1 DFYLSD
7 LDAKALIFQSGV
19 AEPALEVAQ
28 KRGIPL
34 VELTPIPEAAGIFQ
48 LTGGDGKSPAM
59 AGIAQPED
67 VALVLHTSGT
77 TSRPKMVPL
86 TGKNLCTS
94 AQNIRVA
101 LNLVESD
108 RCLNVMPLFHIH
120 GLIGALLSSLSAGAS
135 VVCTPGFDGPKFFDW
150 LVEFHPTWYSAV
162 PTMHQGILA
171 RVTENRQI
179 ISQCPI
185 RLIRS
190 SSAPLPPQVMASLE
204 AEFNAPVIE
213 SYGMTEASHQMASNP
228 LPPKT
233 RKPGSVGVAAGPEVA
248 IMDEQGNL
256 LPVGEVGEVVIRG
269 ENVTSGYHNNP
280 DANQSAF
287 TNGWFRT
294 GDLGYLDRENYLF
307 LKGRIKEIINRGG
320 EKISPREVDEVL
332 LDHPAIAQVV
342 TFATPHTLLGEDVAV
357 AVVLQEGASV
367 TEQEIKEF
375 AATRLADFKVPRV
388 VVFIDEIPKG
398 PTGKRQRIGLAQKLG
413 LTANS
418 LRSSPMGFQ
427 SNKSFN
433 NRSIYTPIPML
444 PLKIEA
450 PSQDTFLNTWAAQNK
465 SELCEQLLN
474 HGAILFK
481 NFQLEGISDFEQ
493 TIQSLAGDL
502 IPYQDRATPRRTV
515 KGHIYTS
522 TEYPP
527 SHRIFLHNENSFAYT
542 WPNKI
547 FFYCITASQHGG
559 QTPIADIAK
568 VFQYISPKT
577 RAKFLEKGVM
587 YVRNFGNGY
596 GLPWQEAFG
605 TSDPDALEAFCEKT
619 GIELEWR
626 SPQHLKTRQVRPAI
640 VKHPQTGQM
649 VWFNHAAVLHVS
661 TLPPKLQQ
669 SMLAEFSLE
678 DLPNNTYYGD
688 GSPIEPDVLDEIRA
702 AYHKATIKFSWEN
715 GDVLWLDN
723 LRVAHGREP
732 FSGPR
737 KVVVGMA
744 EPKTWASLD
753 DSLPLISEF
762 DTPQSCKNTVEVST
776 IITNLVPAK
785 SNYVAPRTPLESVLV
800 RIWEAALNIKPIGI
814 YDNFFDLGGQSLEA
828 TDIISEIQ
836 ETFQISL
843 SLLAL
848 NQTPTIAE
856 MTQSLEKNEEY
867 RVRLQ
872 QITELIDDVNHL
884 GDAEV

>member
-1 DFYLSD
+1 MTIAKTGSGLNSSIYNLLEARAQKNPQDIAIVAAGQSALTYSRLFDAVTDVGSKLNAMGVGRNDRVAIALPNGPEMAVAFLAIASCATCAPLNPGYRQSEYDFYLSD

-94 AQNIRVA
+94 AQNIGVA

-120 GLIGALLSSLSAGAS
+120 GLIGALLSSVSAGAS

-248 IMDEQGNL
+248 IMDEEGNL

-269 ENVTSGYHNNP
+269 ENVTCGYHNNP

-294 GDLGYLDRENYLF
+294 GDLGYLDRDNYLF

-413 LTANS
+413 LTAS
-418 LRSSPMGFQ
+418 DPTMPRADYAPP
-427 SNKSFN
+427 K
-433 NRSIYTPIPML
+433 TPIQAEL
-444 PLKIEA
+444 VQI
-450 PSQDTFLNTWAAQNK
+450 W
-465 SELCEQLLN
+465 SE
-474 HGAILFK
+474 IL
-481 NFQLEGISDFEQ
+481 GV
-493 TIQSLAGDL
+493 
-502 IPYQDRATPRRTV
+502 DRV
-515 KGHIYTS
+515 
-522 TEYPP
+522 
-527 SHRIFLHNENSFAYT
+527 
-542 WPNKI
+542 
-547 FFYCITASQHGG
+547 
-559 QTPIADIAK
+559 
-568 VFQYISPKT
+568 
-577 RAKFLEKGVM
+577 
-587 YVRNFGNGY
+587 
-596 GLPWQEAFG
+596 
-605 TSDPDALEAFCEKT
+605 
-619 GIELEWR
+619 
-626 SPQHLKTRQVRPAI
+626 
-640 VKHPQTGQM
+640 
-649 VWFNHAAVLHVS
+649 
-661 TLPPKLQQ
+661 
-669 SMLAEFSLE
+669 
-678 DLPNNTYYGD
+678 
-688 GSPIEPDVLDEIRA
+688 
-702 AYHKATIKFSWEN
+702 
-715 GDVLWLDN
+715 
-723 LRVAHGREP
+723 
-732 FSGPR
+732 
-737 KVVVGMA
+737 
-744 EPKTWASLD
+744 
-753 DSLPLISEF
+753 
-762 DTPQSCKNTVEVST
+762 
-776 IITNLVPAK
+776 
-785 SNYVAPRTPLESVLV
+785 
-800 RIWEAALNIKPIGI
+800 GI
-814 YDNFFDLGGQSLEA
+814 YDHFFQLGGDSILATRIVNQVRKVTKVELSFIFFFQEPTLAIMADLIAEQQAKIVEDTEISAMLDQLE
-828 TDIISEIQ
+828 
-836 ETFQISL
+836 SL
-843 SLLAL
+843 SDEEAENLLT
-848 NQTPTIAE
+848 NQ
-856 MTQSLEKNEEY
+856 Y
-867 RVRLQ
+867 
-872 QITELIDDVNHL
+872 
-884 GDAEV
+884 